1 MMTSFVESIPRLPR
15 YIPYAWIF
23 VLVVLVCIGLI
34 FVRVYVLGDWF
45 ARRAARRSGG
55 HSARQVTRGQRH
67 TENHGS
73 HESHGSHAG
82 HGNRKHQ
89 TRSKRRAH
97 RP

>member
-1 MMTSFVESIPRLPR
+1 MMTSYVAFMPRLPR
-15 YIPYAWIF
+15 YVPYAWIF

-55 HSARQVTRGQRH
+55 HSAHHVTRGQRQ
-67 TENHGS
+67 TGS
-73 HESHGSHAG
+73 HGHHG
-82 HGNRKHQ
+82 HQ

-97 RP
+97 PS

>member
-1 MMTSFVESIPRLPR
+1 LPR

-55 HSARQVTRGQRH
+55 HSARQVTRVQRH